1 MDTHIPLVREKSP
14 VETGRPL
21 TLSRP
26 LHAPTGRRRSPR
38 SRPGAPVDFGRP
50 QSVHRVG
57 PRRARGPGRRQP
69 CPPRRRSRRWRSRS
83 APRSPTRHD
92 SRTDQ
97 ADFVRARI
105 HDKANGLSALNL
117 SYLEAIDENSIA
129 AEKIASPSF
138 TVEFDRRRHAW
149 LPISGATLTDD
160 GVPDRG
166 PFLV

>member
-1 MDTHIPLVREKSP
+1 MPTKAAKPKVEIPVGTSLTHPARQSYRFAISRMDS
-14 VETGRPL
+14 
-21 TLSRP
+21 
-26 LHAPTGRRRSPR
+26 
-38 SRPGAPVDFGRP
+38 
-50 QSVHRVG
+50 QN
-57 PRRARGPGRRQP
+57 RAGTPI
-69 CPPRRRSRRWRSRS
+69 
-83 APRSPTRHD
+83 HH
-92 SRTDQ
+92 Q